1 MATGAG
7 TAESVGRGVTAL
19 AAVAAVAGVWLAS
32 AIASRMPAAPRRAAA
47 AGITPMNTAL
57 VQAYQNNPQLNAQ
70 RAATRAVDENVAI
83 ALGGYRPRV
92 TAHRQL

>member
-1 MATGAG
+1 MPVQRR
-7 TAESVGRGVTAL
+7 AE
-19 AAVAAVAGVWLAS
+19 AAVAAG
-32 AIASRMPAAPRRAAA
+32 RPR
-47 AGITPMNTAL
+47 INTAL

-92 TAHRQL
+92 TGTTSTPRAISKA